1 MMINFK
7 HYYRQAIARN
17 RNNLDEMVRAVWAI
31 WKHKVRKTIKNT
43 IEKLIIYYRF
53 LRTRSHIMSGVQLVT
68 ANIYRH

>member
-31 WKHKVRKTIKNT
+31 WKHKVRTTTKNT
-43 IEKLIIYYRF
+43 IEKLIIYYRL